1 MIEANLARGAL
12 VQISV
17 EDAPAD
23 GYVIAMSAARYI
35 CLLDRYYRKIP
46 ASQDKEVDPRLA
58 SVVSSASRVR
68 MRNQ

>member
-1 MIEANLARGAL
+1 MIEADLARGAL

-17 EDAPAD
+17 EDARAG

-46 ASQDKEVDPRLA
+46 ASQDREVDPRLDF
-58 SVVSSASRVR
+58 RR
-68 MRNQ
+68 LLGIKGQDT